1 MNLEEVKEHIKEE
14 EGYRD
19 TMYRD
24 HLGFATIGYGHLVL
38 PTDKFKEGVKY
49 SHKELLK
56 ILDYDFAI
64 AKQDMESLTKDL
76 DIVDGAKEILIHML
90 FQLGKPKVMK
100 FQRMFENLRKKDYV
114 GASNEML
121 DSLWAKKHTPARA
134 ERLARKMRE
143 LTWENIRKE

>member
-49 SHKELLK
+49 SHKELEK
-56 ILDYDFAI
+56 VFEYDFQI

-143 LTWENIRKE
+143 LT

>member
-19 TMYRD
+19 TIYKD
-24 HLGFATIGYGHLVL
+24 TLNFATIGYGHLVL
-38 PTDKFKEGVKY
+38 PRDKFKEGVKY
-49 SHKELLK
+49 SHKELEK
-56 ILDYDFAI
+56 VFEYDFQI

-100 FQRMFENLRKKDYV
+100 FKKMFEALTKKDYAS
-114 GASNEML
+114 ASNEML

-143 LTWENIRKE
+143 LT

>member
-19 TMYRD
+19 TIYKD
-24 HLGFATIGYGHLVL
+24 TLNFATIGYGHLVL
-38 PTDKFKEGVKY
+38 PRDKFKEGIKY
-49 SHKELLK
+49 SHKELEK
-56 ILDYDFAI
+56 VFEYDFAI

-100 FQRMFENLRKKDYV
+100 FKKMFEALKNKRYDIAKL
-114 GASNEML
+114 EML

-134 ERLARKMRE
+134 SRLANKMGE
-143 LTWENIRKE
+143 LT

>member
-19 TMYRD
+19 NMYRD
-24 HLGFATIGYGHLVL
+24 HLGLATIGYGHLVL
-38 PTDKFKEGVKY
+38 PRDKFKEGVKY
-49 SHKELLK
+49 SHKELEK
-56 ILDYDFAI
+56 VFEYDFQI

-90 FQLGKPKVMK
+90 FQLGKPKLMK

-143 LTWENIRKE
+143 LT

>member
-19 TMYRD
+19 NMYRD

-38 PTDKFKEGVKY
+38 PTDKFKEGIKY
-49 SHKELLK
+49 SHKELEK
-56 ILDYDFAI
+56 VFEYDFQI
-64 AKQDMESLTKDL
+64 AYQDAVDLCKDL
-76 DIVDGAKEILIHML
+76 DVSYECVEIIIHMC

-100 FQRMFENLRKKDYV
+100 FKKMFEALKNKRYDMAKL
-114 GASNEML
+114 EML

-134 ERLARKMRE
+134 ERLANKMGE
-143 LTWENIRKE
+143 LT

>member
-38 PTDKFKEGVKY
+38 PRDKFKEGVKY

-100 FQRMFENLRKKDYV
+100 FQRFFENLKKKDYI

-143 LTWENIRKE
+143 LT

>member
-1 MNLEEVKEHIKEE
+1 MNIEKIKEEIKEE

-38 PTDKFKEGVKY
+38 PSDKFKEGVKY

-56 ILDYDFAI
+56 VLDYDFQI
-64 AKQDMESLTKDL
+64 ARQDMESLTNHLDL
-76 DIVDGAKEILIHML
+76 PEEAKEIILHML

-100 FQRMFENLRKKDYV
+100 FKKMWAALERKDFVTAGFEM
-114 GASNEML
+114 E
-121 DSLWAKKHTPARA
+121 DSLWCKKHTPARA
-134 ERLARKMRE
+134 LRLSEKMKK
-143 LTWENIRKE
+143 LT

>member
-1 MNLEEVKEHIKEE
+1 MNLEEVKAHIKEE

-19 TMYRD
+19 TIYKD
-24 HLGFATIGYGHLVL
+24 TLNFATIGYGHLVL
-38 PTDKFKEGVKY
+38 PRDKFKEGVKY
-49 SHKELLK
+49 SQKELEK
-56 ILDYDFAI
+56 VFEYDFAI

-100 FQRMFENLRKKDYV
+100 FQRMFENLKKKDYD
-114 GASNEML
+114 GASKEML

-134 ERLARKMRE
+134 ERLAKKMRE
-143 LTWENIRKE
+143 LT

>member
-143 LTWENIRKE
+143 LT

>member
-38 PTDKFKEGVKY
+38 PRDKFKEGVKY
-49 SHKELLK
+49 SHKELEK
-56 ILDYDFAI
+56 VFEYDFQI

-90 FQLGKPKVMK
+90 FQLGMPKVMK
-100 FQRMFENLRKKDYV
+100 FRLMFENLRKKDYV

-143 LTWENIRKE
+143 LT

>member
-38 PTDKFKEGVKY
+38 PRDKFKEGVKY
-49 SHKELLK
+49 SHKELEK
-56 ILDYDFAI
+56 VFEYDFQI

-143 LTWENIRKE
+143 LT